1 MFEIYAF
8 LICPLIIRMIY
19 FSFAVSYLSDLI
31 TLTQALNLFIK
42 MN

>member
-1 MFEIYAF
+1 
-8 LICPLIIRMIY
+8 MIY

-42 MN
+42 MNW